1 LGRPA
6 YILPPQAIRTHPVS
20 GPTPDTPEA
29 RAPIESHAQLIGYF
43 EQGCKPRE
51 SWRIGTEHEKFP
63 FLTDTLEPVPYDG
76 PRSIRALLECLRDR
90 FGWDGVYED
99 GNIIALTD
107 PKGLGNISLEPGGQ
121 FELSGAPLETV
132 HDTCEEVH
140 EHLTQVR
147 EVGDRLGIGFLGLGA
162 SPLWSRAETPV
173 MPKGRYGIMAPYMDK
188 VGTLGRDMMFRT
200 CTVQVNLD
208 FASEADMV
216 RKLRVSLA
224 LQPVATALFANSPFL
239 EGKPNGFLS
248 YRSEVWRH
256 TDNARSGML
265 PFVFE
270 KGFGF
275 ERYAEYA
282 LDVPM
287 YFVIRD
293 GRFINTAGESFRSF
307 LEGRLPQLPGEK
319 PVLKDWSDHL
329 TTIFPEVRLK
339 KYLEMRGCDSGPW
352 RRLCALPALFAGLL
366 YDQASLDAAW
376 DLVKDWTA
384 AERQALR
391 DAVPRQGL
399 KAMIRGRT
407 VQDLARDMLG
417 LSRAGL
423 TARGRHGCKG
433 RSEAAFLDVLD
444 ETAAT
449 GKTAAENLLALYHGS
464 WNGRIDR
471 VFRDF
476 AY

>member
-1 LGRPA
+1 M
-6 YILPPQAIRTHPVS
+6 S
-20 GPTPDTPEA
+20 GPTPDTPAA
-29 RAPIESHAQLIGYF
+29 RAPIDSKAQLIAYF
-43 EQGCKPRE
+43 EEGNKPKTE
-51 SWRIGTEHEKFP
+51 WRIGTEHEKFP
-63 FLTDTLEPVPYDG
+63 FLTDTLAPVPYDG
-76 PRSIRALLECLRDR
+76 PRSIGALLEGLSDR
-90 FGWDGVYED
+90 FGWAGVYEGD
-99 GNIIALTD
+99 KIIALSD
-107 PKGLGNISLEPGGQ
+107 PTGLGNVSLEPGGQ
-121 FELSGAPLETV
+121 FELSGAPVKTV

-140 EHLTQVR
+140 EHLDQVR
-147 EVGDRLGIGFLGLGA
+147 EIGDALGIGFLGLGA
-162 SPLWSRAETPV
+162 SPTWTRAETPV
-173 MPKGRYGIMAPYMDK
+173 MPKGRYNIMAPYMDK
-188 VGTLGRDMMFRT
+188 VGKYGRDMMFRT

-216 RKLRVSLA
+216 QKLRVSIA
-224 LQPVATALFANSPFL
+224 LQPIATALFANSPFL

-248 YRSEVWRH
+248 FRSQAWRD

-270 KGFGF
+270 DGMSF
-275 ERYAEYA
+275 ERYADYA

-293 GRFINTAGESFRSF
+293 GQFINTAGESFRKF
-307 LEGRLPQLPGEK
+307 LEGKLPQLPGEK

-352 RRLCALPALFAGLL
+352 RRLCALPALFVGLL
-366 YDQASLDAAW
+366 YDQSALDGAW

-391 DAVPRQGL
+391 DAVPVQGL

-407 VQDLARDMLG
+407 VQDVARDVLK
-417 LSRAGL
+417 LSRSGL
-423 TARGRHGCKG
+423 VARDEHGCKG
-433 RSEAAFLDVLD
+433 KSEAAFLDVLD
-444 ETAAT
+444 ETVAT
-449 GKTAAENLLALYHGS
+449 GKTAAENLLALYDTS
-464 WNGRIDR
+464 WNRDITR
-471 VFRDF
+471 VFRDY